1 MKERRMIT
9 MKKTIALLLVSLTLF
24 CAACAL
30 AEKPAMGG
38 WTVAEHTEISEEEKA
53 VFDQAMEGLLG
64 VSYEPVA
71 YLGHQLVAGRN
82 HCFLCKA
89 TVVYPGAA
97 PKLVLV
103 YIYED
108 LNGGAK
114 VTCITDL
121 DIAALSVPAK
131 PAE

>member
-1 MKERRMIT
+1 MIL
-9 MKKTIALLLVSLTLF
+9 MKKTIALLLVTLTLF

-30 AEKPAMGG
+30 AEKPMMGG
-38 WTVAEHTEISEEEKA
+38 WTAAEHNEITEEEKA
-53 VFDQAMEGLLG
+53 VFEKAMAGLTG
-64 VSYEPVA
+64 VHYEPVA
-71 YLGHQLVAGRN
+71 YLASQLVAGRN

-97 PKLVLV
+97 PKFVLV

-108 LNGGAK
+108 LNGNARLTS
-114 VTCITDL
+114 VADL
-121 DIAALSVPAK
+121 DIAALSGPAK

>member
-1 MKERRMIT
+1 
-9 MKKTIALLLVSLTLF
+9 MKKTVCIIAAILMLVSMT
-24 CAACAL
+24 AAFA
-30 AEKPAMGG
+30 APMVGG
-38 WTVAEHTEISEEEKA
+38 WNIAENNAVTEEQKA
-53 VFDQAMEGLLG
+53 VFDKAVEKLLG

-71 YLGHQLVAGRN
+71 YLGSQVVAGQN

-103 YIYED
+103 YVYED